1 MTATFSPRQERLLI
15 LLLAGVQFT
24 HLLDFM
30 IVLPLGPE
38 FMRLFS
44 LSAAQFGT
52 LVSSYTLASAAMG
65 VLGLAW
71 VDRFGRRSTLLVIL
85 GGFITATLACGAA
98 QSHAWLL
105 VARSLA
111 GGCAGL
117 MGAVIM
123 SIIADTIPGERRGQ
137 AIGTVMSSL
146 GLSAVAGVPLS
157 LGLANLLGWR
167 APFWAIGVLGALL
180 WFGLLA
186 VLPRLDAHVTPG
198 TERQAPSVTALFTP
212 GFALGWLLTFSV
224 AFSSFL
230 LIPYLSAFMVGNLG
244 LKQTDLPWVYLA
256 GGAATLLA
264 ARQVGRWVDRFG
276 PARVLGLL
284 LVGTLVPHL
293 GFTHLPASPL
303 PVVMVAFVLF
313 MSLTSTRPIPTIA
326 LISARVPPPLRG
338 RYMAMNMAASD
349 GASGLAAW
357 ASGLMLATAPGGG
370 LVGFGLAGWLAV
382 GVTTVSLFILWTFGR
397 SAAPENR
404 SLPLAP

>member
-1 MTATFSPRQERLLI
+1 MTASIPSRQERLLV

-44 LSAAQFGT
+44 LSATQFGT
-52 LVSSYTLASAAMG
+52 LVSSYTLASAGMG
-65 VLGLAW
+65 VLGLFW
-71 VDRFGRRSTLLVIL
+71 IDRFGRGSTLLAIL
-85 GGFITATLACGAA
+85 GGFIAATLACGAA

-105 VARSLA
+105 VARSIA

-123 SIIADTIPGERRGQ
+123 SIIADAVPAERRGR

-157 LGLANLLGWR
+157 LGLANALGWR
-167 APFWAIGVLGALL
+167 APFYVIGILGAVL
-180 WFGLLA
+180 WCGLLA
-186 VLPRLDAHVTPG
+186 VLPRLDAHVTSGP
-198 TERQAPSVTALFTP
+198 ERQGPPVTALFTP

-224 AFSSFL
+224 AFASFL
-230 LIPYLSAFMVGNLG
+230 LIPYLSAYMVGNLG
-244 LKQTDLPWVYLA
+244 LAQTDLPWVYLA
-256 GGAATLLA
+256 GGAGTLLA
-264 ARQVGRWVDRFG
+264 ARQVGRWVDRYG

-284 LVGTLVPHL
+284 LLGTMVPHL

-303 PVVMVAFVLF
+303 PVVMAVFVLF
-313 MSLTSTRPIPTIA
+313 MSVTSTRPIPTIA

-349 GASGLAAW
+349 GASGLAAS
-357 ASGLMLATAPGGG
+357 ASGLLLATAPGGE

-382 GVTTVSLFILWTFGR
+382 GVTTVSLLLLWTFGR
-397 SAAPENR
+397 STVPMSAAPT
-404 SLPLAP
+404 PP

>member
-1 MTATFSPRQERLLI
+1 MTASIPSRQERLLV

-44 LSAAQFGT
+44 LSATQFGT
-52 LVSSYTLASAAMG
+52 LVSSYTLASAVMG
-65 VLGLAW
+65 VLGLFW
-71 VDRFGRRSTLLVIL
+71 IDRFGRRSTLLAIL
-85 GGFITATLACGAA
+85 GGFIAATLACGAA

-105 VARSLA
+105 VARSIA

-123 SIIADTIPGERRGQ
+123 SILADAVPGERRGR
-137 AIGTVMSSL
+137 ALGTVMSSL

-157 LGLANLLGWR
+157 LGLANALSWR
-167 APFWAIGVLGALL
+167 APFYVIGMLGAVL
-180 WFGLLA
+180 WCGLLA
-186 VLPRLDAHVTPG
+186 VLPRLDAHVTSGPD
-198 TERQAPSVTALFTP
+198 RQGPPVTALFTP
-212 GFALGWLLTFSV
+212 GFSLGWLLTFSV
-224 AFSSFL
+224 AFASFL
-230 LIPYLSAFMVGNLG
+230 LIPYLSAYMVGNLG
-244 LKQTDLPWVYLA
+244 LAQTDLPWVYLA
-256 GGAATLLA
+256 GGAGTLLA
-264 ARQVGRWVDRFG
+264 ARQVGRWVDHYG

-284 LVGTLVPHL
+284 LLGTMVPHL

-303 PVVMVAFVLF
+303 PVVMAVFVLF
-313 MSLTSTRPIPTIA
+313 MSVTSTRPIPTIA

-349 GASGLAAW
+349 GASGIAAS
-357 ASGLMLATAPGGG
+357 ASGLLLATAPGGE

-382 GVTTVSLFILWTFGR
+382 SVTTVSLLLLWTFGR
-397 SAAPENR
+397 STVPMSAAPT
-404 SLPLAP
+404 PP

>member
-1 MTATFSPRQERLLI
+1 VTASIPSRQERLLV

-44 LSAAQFGT
+44 LSATQFGT
-52 LVSSYTLASAAMG
+52 LVSSYTLASAGMG
-65 VLGLAW
+65 VLGLFW
-71 VDRFGRRSTLLVIL
+71 IDRFGRGSTLLAIL
-85 GGFITATLACGAA
+85 GGFIAATLACGAA

-105 VARSLA
+105 VARSIA

-123 SIIADTIPGERRGQ
+123 SIIADAVPAERRGR

-157 LGLANLLGWR
+157 LGLANALGWR
-167 APFWAIGVLGALL
+167 APFYVIGILGAVL
-180 WFGLLA
+180 WCGLLA
-186 VLPRLDAHVTPG
+186 VLPRLDAHVTSGP
-198 TERQAPSVTALFTP
+198 ERQGPPVTALFTP

-224 AFSSFL
+224 AFASFL
-230 LIPYLSAFMVGNLG
+230 LIPYLSAYMVGNLG
-244 LKQTDLPWVYLA
+244 LAQTDLPWVYLA
-256 GGAATLLA
+256 GGAGTLLA
-264 ARQVGRWVDRFG
+264 ARQVGRWVDRYG

-284 LVGTLVPHL
+284 LLGTMVPHL

-303 PVVMVAFVLF
+303 PVVMAVFVLF
-313 MSLTSTRPIPTIA
+313 MSVTSTRPIPTIA

-349 GASGLAAW
+349 GASGLAAS
-357 ASGLMLATAPGGG
+357 ASGLLLATAPGGE

-382 GVTTVSLFILWTFGR
+382 GVTTVSLLLLWTFGR
-397 SAAPENR
+397 STVPMSAAPT
-404 SLPLAP
+404 PP

>member
-1 MTATFSPRQERLLI
+1 MTASFTPRQERLLI

-105 VARSLA
+105 VARSIA

-157 LGLANLLGWR
+157 LGMANMLGWR
-167 APFWAIGVLGALL
+167 APFWAIGLLGALL

-186 VLPRLDAHVTPG
+186 VLPRLDAHVTPDSG
-198 TERQAPSVTALFTP
+198 RQAPSVTALFTP

-256 GGAATLLA
+256 GGAAA
-264 ARQVGRWVDRFG
+264 AR
-276 PARVLGLL
+276 
-284 LVGTLVPHL
+284 
-293 GFTHLPASPL
+293 
-303 PVVMVAFVLF
+303 
-313 MSLTSTRPIPTIA
+313 
-326 LISARVPPPLRG
+326 
-338 RYMAMNMAASD
+338 
-349 GASGLAAW
+349 GASGGPLGGPVWPRPGARAA
-357 ASGLMLATAPGGG
+357 AGGHHGAAPGLHAPSRHSAAGGDGRLRPLHVPDVHAAHPHHRVDLREGAATA
-370 LVGFGLAGWLAV
+370 ARAV
-382 GVTTVSLFILWTFGR
+382 HGHEHDR
-397 SAAPENR
+397 Q
-404 SLPLAP
+404 